1 MTNNDQVLFE
11 TDGISSDEAWSVII
25 KGTAR
30 VLQTEEE
37 IAAAEALP
45 VQTWIPT
52 LKDFY
57 VEVKPTSVSGRHFK
71 LGQQP
76 ERF

>member
-1 MTNNDQVLFE
+1 V
-11 TDGISSDEAWSVII
+11 

-30 VLQTEEE
+30 LLEQSSE
-37 IAAAEALP
+37 IAAVEALNLK
-45 VQTWIPT
+45 TWIPT

-57 VEVKPTSVSGRHFK
+57 VEIMPSRVSGRHFN
-71 LGQQP
+71 LGEQP